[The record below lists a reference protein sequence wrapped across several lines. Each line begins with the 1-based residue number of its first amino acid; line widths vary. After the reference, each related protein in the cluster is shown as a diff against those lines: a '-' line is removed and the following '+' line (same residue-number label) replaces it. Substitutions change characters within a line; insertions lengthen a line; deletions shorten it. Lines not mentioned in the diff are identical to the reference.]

1 MPQVVVL
8 YNNETDPPE
17 YWEKEEE
24 DDSRYDRWKDKIEE
38 GEDEGQ
44 SRNNVPRNGDTIQ

>member
-1 MPQVVVL
+1 MPHVVAL

-17 YWEKEEE
+17 YREEEE

-38 GEDEGQ
+38 EEDG
-44 SRNNVPRNGDTIQ
+44 T